1 MMHNKL
7 PPLVCSRPTL
17 GRMNSDKIMIGL
29 QHVMARDSN
38 HEFQFADGA
47 GSLVKV

>member
-17 GRMNSDKIMIGL
+17 NSDKIMIGL
-29 QHVMARDSN
+29 QHVMARDIN